1 MRRRGDVRGR
11 LERLEDLV
19 AGMPKP
25 REGDQ
30 DLLPVAFFARI
41 LDAIA
46 HVRRA
51 PIDAE
56 RWRYTLEGLRDEAP
70 ATVAAYVAALVS
82 LRHPDEDGA
91 REILAGRGDVGTL
104 WDLVDAFGRFEEGI
118 TDTPDGGEG
127 DKL

>member
-1 MRRRGDVRGR
+1 MRGR
-11 LERLEDLV
+11 LERLEELV
-19 AGMPKP
+19 AGMPKA
-25 REGDQ
+25 REGV
-30 DLLPVAFFARI
+30 LPVAFLARV
-41 LDAIA
+41 LDAMA

-70 ATVAAYVAALVS
+70 ASVAASVAALAS

-104 WDLVDAFGRFEEGI
+104 GDLVGAFGRFGEGT

-127 DKL
+127 GS

>member
-1 MRRRGDVRGR
+1 MRGR

-19 AGMPKP
+19 AQMPKA
-25 REGDQ
+25 REGSPDF
-30 DLLPVAFFARI
+30 LPVDFFGRT

-56 RWRYTLEGLRDEAP
+56 RWRYTLDGLRHEAP
-70 ATVAAYVAALVS
+70 ATVAAYVAAHAS
-82 LRHPDEDGA
+82 LGHPDEGGA
-91 REILAGRGDVGTL
+91 REILAERADEGTL
-104 WDLVDAFGRFEEGI
+104 WELVEAFGRFEYGI

-127 DKL
+127 GSWWPNARE

>member
-1 MRRRGDVRGR
+1 VRGR

-19 AGMPKP
+19 AGMPKA
-25 REGDQ
+25 RGGDQ
-30 DLLPVAFFARI
+30 DVLPVAFFARA
-41 LDAIA
+41 LDAMA

-56 RWRYTLEGLRDEAP
+56 RWRYTLEGLRGEAP
-70 ATVAAYVAALVS
+70 ATVAAYVAALAS

-91 REILAGRGDVGTL
+91 REILAGSGDVGTL
-104 WDLVDAFGRFEEGI
+104 WDLVGAFGRFGEGT

-127 DKL
+127 GS